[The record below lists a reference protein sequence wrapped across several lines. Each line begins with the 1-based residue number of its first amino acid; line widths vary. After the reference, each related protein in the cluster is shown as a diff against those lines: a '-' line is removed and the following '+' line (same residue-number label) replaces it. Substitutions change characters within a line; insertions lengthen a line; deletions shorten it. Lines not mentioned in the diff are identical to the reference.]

1 MTTRAH
7 RIEAAGTFGKIGRVF
22 RLLGRGVR
30 TFGHRWLSLLVGLSV
45 AYALWAVLTSPDF
58 HVSIVAIRRITPPT
72 LAGDNSLVQIQSFTG
87 LVGQPI
93 FLLDPHQVTQQ
104 IAQLP
109 AVADARLFLVL
120 PSQAIV
126 EMAERQPEAR
136 WIANG
141 HVFLVSREGVILGSG
156 DAPDLKVTL
165 IDDTGVPLYTGDQV
179 DAKAVEMAF
188 LLRDLLSRVG
198 IGTKAFRYSALEGLS
213 VEAEDGWI
221 AKYGSADRI
230 VEKTQELLTVLR
242 VAQEQQVVVDVVID
256 LRPSRSPTFRTG
268 LQPAGNGT

>member
-1 MTTRAH
+1 MTARAH
-7 RIEAAGTFGKIGRVF
+7 NLDREGKIGKIGRLF
-22 RLLGRGVR
+22 RLAGRGVR
-30 TFGHRWLSLLVGLSV
+30 TFGHRWFSLLIGCSV
-45 AYALWAVLTSPDF
+45 AFALWGALTSTEF

-72 LAGDNSLVQIQSFTG
+72 LAGDNSLVKIQSFTG

-93 FLLDPHQVTQQ
+93 FLLDPQQVSKQ

-120 PSQAIV
+120 PSQAVV

-141 HVFLVSREGVILGSG
+141 NVFLVSREGVVLGSG

-165 IDDTGVPLYTGDQV
+165 IDNTGVPLRTGDQV
-179 DAKAVEMAF
+179 DASAVEMAF
-188 LLRDLLSRVG
+188 LLRELLTRVG
-198 IGTKAFRYSALEGLS
+198 IGISAFHYSTLEGLS

-230 VEKTQELLTVLR
+230 VEKTQELLTVLQL
-242 VAQEQQVVVDVVID
+242 AYENDISFHVID
-256 LRPSRSPTFRTG
+256 LQPSKSPTFRS
-268 LQPAGNGT
+268 